1 MHTTVIKMSGGLT
14 DRVKFI
20 GGTGDA
26 EFRKP
31 TTQNHYRGRGRQ
43 TTEWRAHREKHRSS
57 VLK

>member
-31 TTQNHYRGRGRQ
+31 TTQNHYRGRGRGRQ
-43 TTEWRAHREKHRSS
+43 TTEWRETQE
-57 VLK
+57 